1 MYARS
6 LSVLSVF
13 RVGEKARNVG
23 AATPLDR
30 GETEASSS
38 WGRIREVLCFRVRSV
53 FTSRAVGWILKDLFN
68 CELFLFVVRRG
79 EVL

>member
-38 WGRIREVLCFRVRSV
+38 WGEYEKFYVFGYAVVLRV
-53 FTSRAVGWILKDLFN
+53 GQWD
-68 CELFLFVVRRG
+68 G
-79 EVL
+79 Y